1 MGPAEL
7 QWGSTLIQETPGVR
21 QSYSCV
27 ALRRHRLSVI
37 CKTHNMSIV
46 RLYLWL
52 NREIYLSFS
61 GRCVLR
67 SNPYIRDRGL
77 AVLAITQFVTHGPR
91 HPAIELLERDC

>member
-1 MGPAEL
+1 MLKHSASMDPAEL

-21 QSYSCV
+21 QSYSRV

-52 NREIYLSFS
+52 NREIYLSF
-61 GRCVLR
+61 LR
-67 SNPYIRDRGL
+67 KVRTALESIY
-77 AVLAITQFVTHGPR
+77 PR
-91 HPAIELLERDC
+91 PGTRSFGHHTVRNA